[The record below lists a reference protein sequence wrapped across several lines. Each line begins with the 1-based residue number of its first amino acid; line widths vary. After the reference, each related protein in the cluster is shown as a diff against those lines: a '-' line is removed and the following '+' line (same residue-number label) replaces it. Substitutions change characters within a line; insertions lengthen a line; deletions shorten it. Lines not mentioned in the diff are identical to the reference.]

1 MGYSFLRAEMKA
13 AAHLQLIYIF
23 FKLKPKQVGRVKL
36 KSQIRLELTKF
47 FLFLRYNIT
56 IIIR

>member
-1 MGYSFLRAEMKA
+1 MGYISFLRAEMK

-23 FKLKPKQVGRVKL
+23 FFKLKPKQVGRLKL

-47 FLFLRYNIT
+47 FFYFNDIT
-56 IIIR
+56 